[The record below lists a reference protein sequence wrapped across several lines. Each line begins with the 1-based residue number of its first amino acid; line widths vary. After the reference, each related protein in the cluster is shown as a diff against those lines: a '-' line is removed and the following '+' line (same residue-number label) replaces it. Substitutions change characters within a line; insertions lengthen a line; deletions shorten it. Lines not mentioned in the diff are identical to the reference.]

1 MPFELPTS
9 LAPLLSLFRPCFTA
23 PTFTTF
29 CALTVGCLT
38 RIRERTVTGM
48 LIAAGL
54 SGHWHHARA
63 HRFFSRARWSVDRL
77 GLVALGAL
85 VERLLKE
92 GEPLVVA
99 IDDTLLKRFGPKVF
113 ARHLHYDGSSQAA
126 GPKARHTA
134 YGNSWVVAG
143 AVVSLPFLERSI
155 CLPVLFRL
163 WRPGMGPTQVALAA
177 QLAALIAETHPERE
191 LIVLCDG
198 AYAGA
203 ALSPADLPEGVTV
216 IARARRDI
224 RLYAPP
230 PPRRRGQIGRPRTK
244 GEPLRSL
251 RERANAGASWRRT
264 RIDAYGERR
273 EVAVLEQGGIWPR
286 VWGAT
291 RVKAVAVRDEREA
304 DQIDMVVIC
313 SDPGLCAERILG
325 LYALRWSIEVAFRDA
340 KQHVGVGEA
349 QNRTRSA
356 VERTA
361 PFAFLCL
368 TLAVLWYSLAGGAEE
383 DVARRRRL
391 APWDRAKRCPSVQ
404 DILVALRRAVIASRF
419 SASMGAQG
427 RDRKLSDLAE
437 AWEMA
442 AA

>member
-1 MPFELPTS
+1 MPFEVPTS
-9 LAPLLSLFRPCFTA
+9 LASLLSLFRPCFTR
-23 PTFTTF
+23 PTFESF
-29 CALTVGCLT
+29 CALTVGSLT
-38 RIRERTVTGM
+38 RVRERTVTGM

-54 SGHWHHARA
+54 AGSWHHSRA
-63 HRFFSRARWSVDRL
+63 HRFFSRASWSSDRL
-77 GLVALGAL
+77 GLVALGAIA
-85 VERLLKE
+85 ERLLDAE
-92 GEPLVVA
+92 GPLVVA

-113 ARHLHYDGSSQAA
+113 ARQLHYDGSSRAA
-126 GPKARHTA
+126 GPRARRTA
-134 YGNSWVVAG
+134 YGNAWVVAG
-143 AVVSLPFLERSI
+143 IVVALPFLERSI

-163 WRPGMGPTQVALAA
+163 WRPGQGPTQVALAA
-177 QLAALIAETHPERE
+177 QLAALIAAAHPDRE
-191 LIVLCDG
+191 LILLCDG

-203 ALSPADLPEGVTV
+203 ALSPAALPESVTV

-230 PPRRRGQIGRPRTK
+230 PPRRPGQLGRPRTK
-244 GEPLRSL
+244 GERLPSL
-251 RERANAGASWRRT
+251 RERARSGGPWRRAALA
-264 RIDAYGERR
+264 AYGRR
-273 EVAVLEQGGIWPR
+273 SQVELLEQRGIWPR
-286 VWGAT
+286 VWGGT
-291 RVKAVAVRDEREA
+291 RLKAVALRDSRAA

-313 SDPGLCAERILG
+313 SDPRLPAGRVLE

-340 KQHVGVGEA
+340 KQHLGVGEA
-349 QNRTRSA
+349 QNRTRLA

-368 TLAVLWYSLAGGAEE
+368 TLAVLWYTLADTAEQ

-404 DILVALRRAVIASRF
+404 DMLVALRRAIIASRF

-427 RDRKLSDLAE
+427 RDRELSDLAA
-437 AWEMA
+437 AWDMA